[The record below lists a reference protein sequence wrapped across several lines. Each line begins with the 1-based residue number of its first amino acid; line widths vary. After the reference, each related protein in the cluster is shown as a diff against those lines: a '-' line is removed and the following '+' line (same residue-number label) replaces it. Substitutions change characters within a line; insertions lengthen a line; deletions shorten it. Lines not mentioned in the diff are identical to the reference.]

1 MQLQAELHT
10 PVKLGLTGA
19 CYLTYPPPVRK
30 SQEQKQ
36 ASNKENIIKITKIF
50 Q

>member
-19 CYLTYPPPVRK
+19 CYLRYPPPVRK

-36 ASNKENIIKITKIF
+36 ASDTENINKTAKIF